1 MSSPTAVNTARRVS
15 AAIVHPGER
24 STEMR
29 RMSDKTSK
37 AQREQARRVWLLQ
50 RFERLTASGKSQ
62 TDALKAL
69 RVSLTTL
76 WRWKRRLAKGG
87 RAALAPQTHKCGRN
101 SAAKLLPIT
110 PQIIDTIQ
118 RLAFVH
124 KSTDAA
130 WREYAKRPDCPG
142 EIADFIRSVKTLP
155 PSLRDLARLQKTVM
169 VKYEGKG
176 FTALVPLRGHQEGT
190 TS

>member
-1 MSSPTAVNTARRVS
+1 MCRALTTISTNT
-15 AAIVHPGER
+15 
-24 STEMR
+24 
-29 RMSDKTSK
+29 
-37 AQREQARRVWLLQ
+37 QREQARRAWLLQ
-50 RFERLTASGKSQ
+50 RFERLLASGKSQ
-62 TDALKAL
+62 TDTAKAL
-69 RVSLTTL
+69 RVSPTTL
-76 WRWKRRLAKGG
+76 WRWKRRLAEGG
-87 RAALAPQTHKCGRN
+87 RDALAPQTHNCGRN
-101 SAAKLLPIT
+101 SAAELLPIT

-142 EIADFIRSVKTLP
+142 EIADFIRSAKTLP

-169 VKYEGKG
+169 VKYEGQG
-176 FTALVPLRGHQEGT
+176 FTALVPLRAPQGI